1 MDKMKF
7 RNATH
12 IFVAMTL
19 FANFLFAKDTF
30 APTIQVDDML
40 ITQYEIDQR
49 ALFFELLKFPGNHKK
64 EAEKSL
70 INDRLKLRAAEKF
83 GVVVNPTA
91 VNIEMEMFA
100 QRGNLTI
107 DEFAKRLKKAGVD
120 RITWE
125 SYMQIPILWLE
136 TVNRKFAS
144 EIASSMA
151 NNDLVNYSASQSEI
165 EVLLT
170 EIIIPVQSGFEEE
183 ANQRIESLR
192 KIKSLKKFSEDASKY
207 SVAPTRDVGGKVKW
221 QNLLDLPAVVKPLI
235 SGLSKGEVS
244 EPLPIPGGIAIF
256 QLRDIRESKYSQS
269 NSKFVNYIEF
279 IFKKNKK
286 TNDTLISNVLMCDD
300 LYTFSNSIQQAEI
313 SRNNV
318 KENLLSKELQNIL
331 SELDENEFTIQ
342 DNDNFTSKVLKVCGR
357 TEKENLS
364 KNDISDISR
373 RLANKRL
380 FNLANSYLEN
390 LRQEARIVF
399 K

>member
-1 MDKMKF
+1 M
-7 RNATH
+7 
-12 IFVAMTL
+12 
-19 FANFLFAKDTF
+19 
-30 APTIQVDDML
+30 
-40 ITQYEIDQR
+40 
-49 ALFFELLKFPGNHKK
+49 
-64 EAEKSL
+64 
-70 INDRLKLRAAEKF
+70 
-83 GVVVNPTA
+83 
-91 VNIEMEMFA
+91 
-100 QRGNLTI
+100 
-107 DEFAKRLKKAGVD
+107 
-120 RITWE
+120 
-125 SYMQIPILWLE
+125 
-136 TVNRKFAS
+136 
-144 EIASSMA
+144 
-151 NNDLVNYSASQSEI
+151 
-165 EVLLT
+165 
-170 EIIIPVQSGFEEE
+170 
-183 ANQRIESLR
+183 
-192 KIKSLKKFSEDASKY
+192 KKFSEAASKY

-221 QNLLDLPAVVKPLI
+221 QNLSDLPAVVKPLI

-318 KENLLSKELQNIL
+318 KENLLSKELKNIL
-331 SELDENEFTIQ
+331 SELDENEFIIQ
-342 DNDNFTSKVLKVCGR
+342 DNDSFTSKVIMVCGR
-357 TEKENLS
+357 NEKENLS
-364 KNDISDISR
+364 KSDISDISR